1 MRIMWTVPTIFVTN
15 PLSDH
20 DRDSNNDR
28 CSEDEEEEKNFKP
41 SFSEVR
47 IINQEEY
54 QAALSLNEN

>member
-28 CSEDEEEEKNFKP
+28 CSEDEEEDKNFKP
-41 SFSEVR
+41 TFSEVR
-47 IINQEEY
+47 IINQ
-54 QAALSLNEN
+54 